1 MTARTLDGKALA
13 ARLRAELATEAERL
27 ADAGR
32 RPGLAAVLVGDD
44 PPSHIYVGQ
53 KQRAAAATGVDA
65 RRVELPASASQDQ
78 VEDAV
83 AELNADPAVHG
94 IIVQLPLPDGLD
106 PVRVQEAIDPAKDV
120 DCLHPWNE
128 GRLLRGDP
136 EFTPCTPAGIVE
148 LLRAERV
155 PVEGSHTVILGRG
168 LLVGRP
174 LAVMLSAK
182 APGANATVTLCHTG
196 TRHLGD
202 FTRQADV
209 LIAAAGRPAM
219 VTPEMVKPGAAVVDL
234 GNHRVGG
241 SLVGDV
247 APEVAEVAGALTPV
261 PGGVGPMTV
270 AMLLANTVR
279 AARGAAVGAGA
290 LQPIRRAGT
299 GR

>member
-1 MTARTLDGKALA
+1 MPARILDGKALA
-13 ARLRAELATEAERL
+13 SRIRAELAAEAERL
-27 ADAGR
+27 AGAGR

-44 PPSHIYVGQ
+44 EASHIYVRA
-53 KQRAAAATGVDA
+53 KQRAAAATGVES
-65 RRVELPASASQDQ
+65 RRVELPADTAQAE
-78 VEDAV
+78 VEAV
-83 AELNADPAVHG
+83 VAALNADQAVHG

-120 DCLHPWNE
+120 DGLHPWNE

-136 EFTPCTPAGIVE
+136 EFAPCTPAGIVE

-155 PVEGSHTVILGRG
+155 PVEGSHVVVVGRG

-174 LAVMLSAK
+174 LSVMLSAK
-182 APGANATVTLCHTG
+182 AAGANATVTLCHTG
-196 TRHLGD
+196 TRRLGD

-209 LIAAAGRPAM
+209 LVAAAGRPAM
-219 VTPEMVKPGAAVVDL
+219 ITPEMVKPGAAVVDV

-241 SLVGDV
+241 KLVGDV
-247 APEVAEVAGALTPV
+247 APGVAEVAGAITPV

-279 AARGAAVGAGA
+279 AATGAWVA
-290 LQPIRRAGT
+290 AGT